1 MIDFDDKDLAIIC
14 LTLLAVA
21 ALYFGRAEGLN
32 ITTNI
37 VCAIAGVVTGKLT
50 KKEG

>member
-14 LTLLAVA
+14 LTILAIA
-21 ALYFGRAEGLN
+21 ALYFGKADGLA

-37 VCAIAGVVTGKLT
+37 VCAIAGVVTGNLT
-50 KKEG
+50 KKGG